1 MAQNLSQMNDTVS
14 HHVDLWRVDY
24 SSARDAKHKKR
35 KGNSTNPNNSS
46 SPLFSVTRFTRLKA
60 SLNTQDS
67 KSADGGSDS
76 LMKNV
81 WS

>member
-1 MAQNLSQMNDTVS
+1 M
-14 HHVDLWRVDY
+14 DY
-24 SSARDAKHKKR
+24 SSASDVKHKKKR
-35 KGNSTNPNNSS
+35 KENSTNRNNSGS
-46 SPLFSVTRFTRLKA
+46 LLFPVTRFSRLKA

-81 WS
+81 